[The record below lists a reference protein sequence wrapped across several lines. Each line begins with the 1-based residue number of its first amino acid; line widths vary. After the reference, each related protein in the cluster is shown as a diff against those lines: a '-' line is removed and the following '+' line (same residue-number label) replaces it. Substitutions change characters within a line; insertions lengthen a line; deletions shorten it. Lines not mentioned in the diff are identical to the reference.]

1 MNILVISQY
10 FWPENFRIN
19 QLCKFLSKTKNV
31 TVLTGKP
38 SYPNSNLFLKLKKI
52 NRYGKINII
61 RIPTFPRGSN
71 NISLFLNYFFF
82 IIFSVFYSFLL
93 SIRIKIDKIVVFGTS
108 PPNGLIAAHII
119 RIIKKVPIYYWILDL
134 WPNTL
139 AGLGFSKKSFFYK
152 MIDKF
157 MNYNY
162 KNCKYI
168 FCQSNSIKKIISKKI
183 KYKNSAIYFP
193 SWCENLPFKKKTIF
207 ERKISNKN
215 FNIMF
220 TGNIGAAQDFESV
233 IKSAKILKKNH
244 LIKWIIVGSGRYNKK
259 IKYLISVNKLKNNFL
274 FITQQKPSYIKY
286 LSSLS
291 DCLLISLK
299 KNSVFSKTI
308 PGKLSNYMEC
318 KKPIVGMISG
328 ETNKIIK
335 EAKCGLCCNSGDYK
349 VLAKVILKM
358 KNKTDSQRKIMGEKG
373 YAYSK
378 EYFNKKKILKKFE
391 KSLLK

>member
-1 MNILVISQY
+1 
-10 FWPENFRIN
+10 
-19 QLCKFLSKTKNV
+19 
-31 TVLTGKP
+31 
-38 SYPNSNLFLKLKKI
+38 
-52 NRYGKINII
+52 
-61 RIPTFPRGSN
+61 
-71 NISLFLNYFFF
+71 
-82 IIFSVFYSFLL
+82 
-93 SIRIKIDKIVVFGTS
+93 
-108 PPNGLIAAHII
+108 
-119 RIIKKVPIYYWILDL
+119 
-134 WPNTL
+134 
-139 AGLGFSKKSFFYK
+139 

-162 KNCKYI
+162 KNCRYI
-168 FCQSNSIKKIISKKI
+168 FCQSNSIKRIISRKI

-193 SWCENLPFKKKTIF
+193 SWCEDLPFKKKTSF
-207 ERKISNKN
+207 ERKISNNN

-259 IKYLISVNKLKNNFL
+259 IKYLISVNNLKNNFL

-299 KNSVFSKTI
+299 KNSIFSKTV

-318 KKPIVGMISG
+318 KKPIVGIISG

-335 EAKCGLCCNSGDYK
+335 DAKCGLCCNAGNYK

-358 KNKTDSQRKIMGEKG
+358 KNKTDLQRKIMGERG
-373 YAYSK
+373 YTYSK
-378 EYFNKKKILKKFE
+378 EYFNKNKILKKFE